1 MTRASRSG
9 TALKRIGVT
18 LIVAGVM
25 FELAGRL
32 ILNSGMDLTRPPM
45 VFLPSL
51 FTLLPWLLIPGGTFL
66 FWRGSQYAAKADTE
80 RIVTDSNPD
89 VLYLRAFR
97 SDPSTARYV
106 FWSWMRMGW
115 GLATEE
121 EQLADVLRPFGDLV
135 AIGQPGEGLPKPGAA
150 RIYASEQEWKE
161 VVKRQMQAARLVIIR
176 AGGGENLLWELKQAV
191 ETLNPQKVLILVL
204 EMKAK
209 HYESFRKKVNPVL
222 GVSLPEVA
230 TLGDFGGVSG
240 FIGFGADWKPSV
252 LPLPRVPPLRRSF
265 FKPYRQTFELALRP
279 VFESFGLEWQPPP
292 DVFWLNVIIWS
303 FVILLNDYGLVRWLI
318 KFGAQHHWQA
328 IIYTIICGLF
338 SAYGLFFIIHSIYR
352 TRKPR
357 GDS

>member
-150 RIYASEQEWKE
+150 RIYAPDEGWKE
-161 VVKRQMQAARLVIIR
+161 VVSRQMQAARLVIIR
-176 AGGGENLLWELKQAV
+176 AGGGENLVWELKQAV

-204 EMKAK
+204 HMKAK
-209 HYESFRKKVNPVL
+209 HYESFRTKVNPVL

-230 TLGDFGGVSG
+230 TLADFGGVSG

-252 LPLPRVPPLRRSF
+252 FPLRNPGFRRSF
-265 FKPYRQTFELALRP
+265 FKPYRQTFKLALRP

-292 DVFWLNVIIWS
+292 DVFWFNVIIWW
-303 FVILLNDYGLVRWLI
+303 FVILLNNYVLFRWRI
-318 KFGAQHHWQA
+318 KFGAQYPWQA
-328 IIYTIICGLF
+328 IISIICSGLM
-338 SAYGLFFIIHSIYR
+338 SAYGLFLIIHGIYQK
-352 TRKPR
+352 RKPR